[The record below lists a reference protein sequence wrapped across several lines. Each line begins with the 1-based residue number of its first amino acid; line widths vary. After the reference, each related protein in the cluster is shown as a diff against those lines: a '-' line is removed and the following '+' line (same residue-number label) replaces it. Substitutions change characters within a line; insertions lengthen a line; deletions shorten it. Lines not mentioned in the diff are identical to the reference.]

1 MGVANL
7 AVSVKPKSRRI
18 KVCMGSILIASGS
31 TLPNIDHIFAVFG
44 VSLNANWQLIALL
57 SSIPIALLGALLLTF
72 GITYVRWA
80 KREDWLYDDVWVSND
95 VVCIQAFIN
104 GPDKGV
110 HPRDV
115 VRRGAQPI
123 NIVKKDL

>member
-1 MGVANL
+1 MGTANL
-7 AVSVKPKSRRI
+7 AVSVKPISSRI

-31 TLPNIDHIFAVFG
+31 TLPNIDHIFEVFG

-80 KREDWLYDDVWVSND
+80 KREDWLYDDVGLYDD

-115 VRRGAQPI
+115 VRKGAHPI
-123 NIVKKDL
+123 DKVRKDL

>member
-1 MGVANL
+1 MGTANL
-7 AVSVKPKSRRI
+7 AVSVKPISSRI
-18 KVCMGSILIASGS
+18 KVFIGSMLIVSGS
-31 TLPNIDHIFAVFG
+31 TLPNIDHVFGVFG
-44 VSLNANWQLIALL
+44 VSLNANWQSIALV

-80 KREDWLYDDVWVSND
+80 KREDWLYDDTGLSD
-95 VVCIQAFIN
+95 DAVCIQAFIN

-115 VRRGAQPI
+115 VSKGAHPI
-123 NIVKKDL
+123 DKVRKDI